1 MDIRTTFDKIT
12 SKTSVYAAAGAGDLA
27 AEKLRAATGRLRQVD
42 GTQLRDQARAG
53 LGALQGG
60 VGSLPGYAATTVN
73 GLGQEAHDVYDDLV
87 GRGRSIIRRVR
98 RQRATEELREQAG
111 TTAARARATRRTA
124 QDAATSTATST
135 KRTARSTRR
144 SAGQGTRS
152 TTRAGKSTVAAAAKT
167 TKATAKASRDAAK
180 KVG

>member
-1 MDIRTTFDKIT
+1 MDIRTTLDKIT
-12 SKTSVYAAAGAGDLA
+12 SKTSLYAAAGAGDLA
-27 AEKLRAATGRLRQVD
+27 VEKLRAASGRLRQVD

-60 VGSLPGYAATTVN
+60 VSSLPGHAAATV
-73 GLGQEAHDVYDDLV
+73 GGVGQEADSVYGDLV
-87 GRGRSIIRRVR
+87 RRGRSIVRRVR

-111 TTAARARATRRTA
+111 TTATRARATRRTA
-124 QDAATSTATST
+124 QDAATSTATTT
-135 KRTARSTRR
+135 KRTARSTTR

-152 TTRAGKSTVAAAAKT
+152 TARAGKSTAAAAAKT
-167 TKATAKASRDAAK
+167 TKAAAKASRDAAK